1 MKKCAELHKGHF
13 SRVRKK
19 VIETAPEYVDDV
31 LMLEV
36 LLQGVF
42 LRADV
47 NELARILLHKYGSFH
62 DVVQYA
68 NECDLIKIP
77 GFSDTSASKLCAMLK
92 VMSVYRA
99 RQGDEIIKTSYLGY
113 YDIIEVAKNYYHG
126 YTTERSVVFFLNSN
140 CEIFK
145 HQLLSEGTANSVLMD
160 PDVIVDLAVR
170 YKAKYVALMHNHPDG
185 NILPSNEDVIITHRI
200 MKKLK
205 FWDIKLMDHVIFGG
219 NENYFSF
226 QNAKIIDCL
235 EERIEN
241 AERALLAFDDFCG
254 RDIKKKFTIEDYFPD
269 LLKKTNLN

>member
-1 MKKCAELHKGHF
+1 MKKCADLHKGHF

-19 VIETAPEYVDDV
+19 VIETAPEYVDDI

-36 LLQGVF
+36 ILQGVF
-42 LRADV
+42 VRADV
-47 NELARILLHKYGSFH
+47 NELARILLRKYGSLH
-62 DVVQYA
+62 DVVLYA
-68 NECDLIKIP
+68 KERDLVKIQ

-113 YDIIEVAKNYYHG
+113 YDIIEIAKNYYHG
-126 YTTERSVVFFLNSN
+126 YTTERSVAFFLNSN

-145 HQLLSEGTANSVLMD
+145 HQLLSEGTTDSVLMD
-160 PDVIVDLAVR
+160 PDVIAELAVR

-185 NILPSNEDVIITHRI
+185 NILPSNEDVQITQRI

-205 FWDIKLMDHVIFGG
+205 FWDIKLIDHVIFGG

-226 QNAKIIDCL
+226 QNSKIIDCL
-235 EERIEN
+235 ETRIEN
-241 AERALLAFDDFCG
+241 AERALLAFDEFCG
-254 RDIKKKFTIEDYFPD
+254 CEIKQNHTIEDYFPD
-269 LLKKTNLN
+269 IVNKEIKN